1 MKNRSQFAICL
12 LFVLV
17 TCRVTPAFARALP
30 EEGMQQ
36 FADFDDF
43 KLHNGGVIHDFRLG
57 YRTLGRLNAARSNA
71 VLWPTWLGGKSE
83 DLLQFIGPGKVVDTS
98 NYYVVLVDAIG
109 NGVSA
114 SPSNSKR
121 QPLLKF
127 PRFTIRDMV
136 ESEHRLAIEVLH
148 LSHLHAVMG
157 ISMGGMQTFEWAEA
171 YPDFMDVAIPMAG
184 SPQAASFDKLLWTA
198 QIDAIE
204 LDPAWNHG
212 NPTGQL
218 SRGFALSAE
227 IGSMNDTSPSYRVAH
242 TSPKDFEVFLAEIRK
257 NAKGDGGTASDQ
269 IRQRQAIIALDI
281 PEEYGMT
288 LGQVAKRVRAK
299 FLIIVSPQ
307 DHTVNYRPALEFAAA
322 TGAPV
327 VNLESSCGHQS
338 FNCISLGPTV
348 ARFLADPSSVHS
360 ETLRDPSN
368 H

>member
-1 MKNRSQFAICL
+1 MKNRSQFAVGL
-12 LFVLV
+12 LFLIA
-17 TCRVTPAFARALP
+17 TCRVTAASGQSLP
-30 EEGMQQ
+30 EEGTQQ
-36 FADFDDF
+36 FADFGDF
-43 KLHNGGVIHDFRLG
+43 KLQSGSVIHDFRLG
-57 YRTLGRLNAARSNA
+57 YRTLGKLSADKSNA

-98 NYYVVLVDAIG
+98 SYYVVLVDAIG
-109 NGVSA
+109 DGVSA

-127 PRFTIRDMV
+127 PRFTIRDLV

-157 ISMGGMQTFEWAEA
+157 VSMGGMQTFEWAMA
-171 YPDFMDVAIPMAG
+171 YPDFMDLAIPMAG
-184 SPQAASFDKLLWTA
+184 SPQSTSYDKLLWTA

-218 SRGFALSAE
+218 SRGFALSEE
-227 IGSMNDTSPSYRVAH
+227 IDSMNATSPAYRVAN
-242 TSPKDFEVFLAEIRK
+242 TSPKDFDTFIAEIRK
-257 NAKGDGGTASDQ
+257 SAKGDGGTASDQ

-281 PEEYGMT
+281 PDEFGMT
-288 LGQVAKRVRAK
+288 LDQVAKRVRAK

-307 DHTVNYRPALEFAAA
+307 DHMVNSAPALEFAAA
-322 TGAPV
+322 AGAPV
-327 VNLESSCGHQS
+327 VSLDSACGHLS
-338 FNCISLGPTV
+338 LTCMSLGPTV
-348 ARFLADPSSVHS
+348 ARFLTAPSSVHS
-360 ETLRDPSN
+360 ETLRDLGK